1 VWLKQKRKAVG
12 ANIRKKIVSQ
22 ITMGLTDHYEELAFT
37 LSGKED
43 HSKQR
48 NDKIWLKFYLF
59 IFLFF
64 FVVLGIELRLHT
76 CYTSTILLEPWPQP
90 SQVLN

>member
-1 VWLKQKRKAVG
+1 
-12 ANIRKKIVSQ
+12 
-22 ITMGLTDHYEELAFT
+22 MGLTDHYEELAFT

-59 IFLFF
+59 IYLFF
-64 FVVLGIELRLHT
+64 LWYWGLNSGFTLATQALYYLNHGPSPLRF
-76 CYTSTILLEPWPQP
+76 
-90 SQVLN
+90 